1 MPEDLSPAGAYP
13 GPPALRVRALAE
25 AFSATDLIRLRIEGP
40 GRDAVEL
47 RRSTRVPAASAGAA
61 PVEPESG
68 SPIQIAEVK
77 ADLVGI
83 LHLGRPAPAEGQE
96 VDAGRELAYV
106 EALGIRNPVRASG
119 SGRIR
124 TVACRD
130 GQAVEYGQVLFEIDR
145 S

>member
-1 MPEDLSPAGAYP
+1 MSEDLSPAGAYP
-13 GPPALRVRALAE
+13 GPLALRVRGLAE
-25 AFSATDLIRLRIEGP
+25 AFAATDLVRLRIEGP
-40 GRDAVEL
+40 GSDAVEL
-47 RRSTRVPAASAGAA
+47 RRSTRVPAGATVA
-61 PVEPESG
+61 AATEPGGG
-68 SPIQIAEVK
+68 SPLQIAAVK

-119 SGRIR
+119 SGHIR